1 MSKRMEKRAMRMD
14 IESRLVS
21 AVRTS
26 RDQMILTFHVINP
39 SIDYTV
45 GQKYTLAE
53 PLFEL
58 TALRSAGKRAGAR
71 SRMASHSGQTL
82 KKAERRG
89 RPTNKERI
97 RKYIAAHGGTAQQ
110 AAKALHIKL

>member
-1 MSKRMEKRAMRMD
+1 MRMD
-14 IESRLVS
+14 IDSRLVS

-26 RDQMILTFHVINP
+26 KDQMVLTFQVTNP

-45 GQKYTLAE
+45 GEKYTLAE
-53 PLFEL
+53 ALFE
-58 TALRSAGKRAGAR
+58 
-71 SRMASHSGQTL
+71 MASRQQAAGRGGLTSETGQSA

-97 RKYIAAHGGTAQQ
+97 RKYIAAHGGTAEH
-110 AAKALHIKL
+110 AARVLHIKQ

>member
-1 MSKRMEKRAMRMD
+1 MWIEPAFLRSKQREKRAMRVD
-14 IESRLVS
+14 IETRLVS

-26 RDQMILTFHVINP
+26 KDQMVLTFQVTNP

-45 GQKYTLAE
+45 GKKYTLAE
-53 PLFEL
+53 
-58 TALRSAGKRAGAR
+58 ALEIAARRRAG
-71 SRMASHSGQTL
+71 SASGAPSQAGQSG

-97 RKYIAAHGGTAQQ
+97 RRYIADHGGTAEH
-110 AAKALHIKL
+110 A